1 MAGKSAPIL
10 TSNPVAHGKFITL
23 EGGEG
28 VGKSTN
34 LTFIRDYL
42 LSFQIPVV
50 VTREPGG
57 TQLAEKIREL
67 LLDKNSENIS
77 ETAELLLMF
86 AARAQHIRHVI
97 EPALSQGQWV
107 ICDRFTDATYAY
119 QGGGRKMSTG
129 TIACLETLVQGNLR
143 PDLTLL
149 FDAPVEIGLARAGKR
164 GAFDRFE
171 TETLSFFEQ
180 VRQAYLRQAELYPDR
195 IKLISADQPLKD
207 VQSAIVAVIAP
218 LIGNNSQHCPT
229 LQGVAT

>member
-1 MAGKSAPIL
+1 
-10 TSNPVAHGKFITL
+10 
-23 EGGEG
+23 
-28 VGKSTN
+28 
-34 LTFIRDYL
+34 
-42 LSFQIPVV
+42 
-50 VTREPGG
+50 
-57 TQLAEKIREL
+57 
-67 LLDKNSENIS
+67 
-77 ETAELLLMF
+77 
-86 AARAQHIRHVI
+86 
-97 EPALSQGQWV
+97 
-107 ICDRFTDATYAY
+107 
-119 QGGGRKMSTG
+119 MSTG